1 MPASTAQNLKI
12 VMKTQLFRV
21 WALGVGITTIILGA
35 GCQQQEA
42 RAEVPS
48 GDQLVPQIAPAG
60 ATGSA
65 ATSSTAAASNDATKF
80 EAPVAPVNLAGAPDL
95 EKTNV
100 STNVAMPK
108 LVQNPV
114 IPDDLKVSPALEE
127 ILKLAQ
133 AGVSEEVMLAYITNS
148 TTFFN
153 VTSDAIVYLNDLGV
167 ANNVITALIQHDSTP
182 EMQARKQMANAV
194 QPLPQDI
201 ALTSPATNIYPPSVT
216 QTDAIP
222 ADASVAPPPPA

>member
-1 MPASTAQNLKI
+1 MAQWRMPASTAQNLKLF
-12 VMKTQLFRV
+12 MKTQLFRV
-21 WALGVGITTIILGA
+21 WALGVGITTIILGV

-42 RAEVPS
+42 RAEIPPA
-48 GDQLVPQIAPAG
+48 DQIVPQIAPAP
-60 ATGSA
+60 
-65 ATSSTAAASNDATKF
+65 TAAAPDDATKF

-127 ILKLAQ
+127 VLKLAQ
-133 AGVSEEVMLAYITNS
+133 AGVSEEVMLAYINSS

-167 ANNVITALIQHDSTP
+167 SNNVITSLIQHDSTP
-182 EMQARKQMANAV
+182 STLR
-194 QPLPQDI
+194 
-201 ALTSPATNIYPPSVT
+201 
-216 QTDAIP
+216 
-222 ADASVAPPPPA
+222 